1 MSILCTIGL
10 VCLVGNLLVIATLCV
25 VALRYRSQIKMVGRL
40 ALSLLQKQ
48 SMSPPCAP
56 KYAMRSSD
64 SSDEE
69 EEEGIPSPVTL
80 TDKKEL

>member
-10 VCLVGNLLVIATLCV
+10 ACLVGNLLVIAALCV
-25 VALRYRSQIKMVGRL
+25 VGLRYRSQIKMVGRL

-48 SMSPPCAP
+48 SMSPPSCAP

-69 EEEGIPSPVTL
+69 EGIPSPVTL